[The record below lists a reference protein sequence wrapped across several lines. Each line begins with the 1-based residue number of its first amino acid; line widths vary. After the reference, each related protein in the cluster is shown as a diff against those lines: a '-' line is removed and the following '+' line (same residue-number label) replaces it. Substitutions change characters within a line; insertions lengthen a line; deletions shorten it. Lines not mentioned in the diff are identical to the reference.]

1 VLGRFSAK
9 WTENWRRW
17 RRRHEIGGEGED
29 GRPQTVGLRAYI
41 ALTVVALV
49 LLLATLDR
57 VATHGFGALLAGK
70 RLPLSSETSAAHA
83 KALDVATS
91 AAPSMPFPL
100 SPGAASFARW
110 MENHVVAEPPEVAAN
125 ENKGTRA
132 NAPTSAE
139 LKWLE
144 KATGWEFFYPAWGRF
159 DHHGNYVESPSP
171 EKFADLGIDLEDL
184 VDDPDRRVERDFR
197 TPGWLRPR
205 VLFWLGVHTAFSTR
219 MRVIHD
225 RRDPS
230 ILYGYL
236 DLRTVY
242 RMTGRTELGD
252 TWAYRIDA
260 KVKKLLRKRLA
271 EAGGLTKKG
280 SSGMSDREREAIQAF
295 LSGHGMASREDVAR
309 ALWNVRSQT
318 GQRDE
323 FLAALRRSRNLLPHI
338 EATLRRYD
346 MPIALGRIPF
356 VESSFNAR
364 AYSKVGAVGIWQFM
378 PATAR
383 QFISASDR
391 KLWVDPL
398 RQTAAA
404 ARMLRIFRSQL
415 PDWSTTVT
423 AYNSGAGR
431 LSRLVRK
438 FRADSLEGILSVKG
452 NNGLGFAGEN
462 FYAQFVSANLV
473 EAYRHEV
480 FHKYL
485 DSSEMAITGGRRS
498 RLPIDR
504 LRCEY

>member
-17 RRRHEIGGEGED
+17 RRRHETGGEGEE
-29 GRPQTVGLRAYI
+29 GRRQPAGLRAYI

-57 VATHGFGALLAGK
+57 VAAHWFGALLAGK
-70 RLPLSSETSAAHA
+70 RLPLSSGKPAANA
-83 KALDVATS
+83 TASEVATS
-91 AAPSMPFPL
+91 AAPSTPFQL

-110 MENHVVAEPPEVAAN
+110 MENHVVAEPPEIAAN
-125 ENKGTRA
+125 EKKGKKA
-132 NAPTSAE
+132 NAPTPE
-139 LKWLE
+139 LKGLA
-144 KATGWEFFYPAWGRF
+144 KATGWEFFYPVWGRY
-159 DHHGNYVESPSP
+159 DKKGNYVESPTP

-230 ILYGYL
+230 IIYGYL
-236 DLRTVY
+236 DLRAVY
-242 RMTGRTELGD
+242 RMAGRPALGD
-252 TWAYRIDA
+252 SWAYRIDA
-260 KVKKLLRKRLA
+260 KVKKLLRERLA

-280 SSGMSDREREAIQAF
+280 SSGMSDREREALQGF
-295 LSGHGMASREDVAR
+295 LSRYGMASREEVAR
-309 ALWNVRSQT
+309 ALPNVRSQT

-323 FLAALRRSRNLLPHI
+323 FLAALRRSRDLLPHI
-338 EATLRRYD
+338 ESTLRRYD

-383 QFISASDR
+383 QFISKNDR

-398 RQTAAA
+398 RQTVAA
-404 ARMLRIFRSQL
+404 ARMLRIFRNQL

-438 FRADSLEGILSVKG
+438 FRTNSLEGILAVKG

-473 EAYRHEV
+473 EAYRREV

-485 DSSEMAITGGRRS
+485 DSPEMAITGGRRS